1 MTHAESISKDQ
12 SETTKAT
19 RAFLMPFARTLD
31 EFVDYLERLP
41 SDVRSESLDDNGME
55 LWVDRP
61 GWMDLVDF
69 ENKRRDEKIVPL
81 PFDAT
86 PADLSMALRESGWS
100 IALMALLAIDD
111 AVIHP
116 REIEGLISLAI
127 EGLAESIKEHTDRR
141 RGRERSIEGMA

>member
-12 SETTKAT
+12 RETTKAT
-19 RAFLMPFARTLD
+19 RAFLMPLARTLD
-31 EFVDYLERLP
+31 EFVDYLDHLP
-41 SDVRSESLDDNGME
+41 SDVRSASLDENGME

-61 GWMDLVDF
+61 CWKDLVDF
-69 ENKRRDEKIVPL
+69 ENKRREEKIVPL

-86 PADLSMALRESGWS
+86 PADLSVALRESGWS

-127 EGLAESIKEHTDRR
+127 EGLAD
-141 RGRERSIEGMA
+141 